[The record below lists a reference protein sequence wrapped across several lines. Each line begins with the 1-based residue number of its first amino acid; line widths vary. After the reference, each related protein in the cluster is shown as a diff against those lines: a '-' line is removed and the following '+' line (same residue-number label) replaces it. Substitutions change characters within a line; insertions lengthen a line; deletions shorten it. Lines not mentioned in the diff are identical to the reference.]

1 MKLRAICAID
11 ATAVRT
17 FWRGLSNVTVADDF
31 KRRGG
36 TELGCMSTT
45 ETFPVARTFAKVGQ
59 VANPLLIKVESKSL
73 MDCGASISWLS
84 LYPEEEEVL
93 FPPLTF
99 LRPIGEPVVD
109 EDGCT
114 VITVQPQF

>member
-1 MKLRAICAID
+1 
-11 ATAVRT
+11 VRT
-17 FWRGLSNVTVADDF
+17 FWRGLSNVAVADDF

-36 TELGCMSTT
+36 TEMGCMSTT
-45 ETFPVARTFAKVGQ
+45 EIVPVARLFAKVGQ
-59 VANPLLIKVESKSL
+59 VASPLLIKVESKSL
-73 MDCGASISWLS
+73 MDCGASIPWLS
-84 LYPEEEEVL
+84 VYQGEEEVL

-109 EDGCT
+109 EEGCT